1 MSEGFMIVFILGCIG
16 AMAWLFMK
24 RRFTRRLHELHPQ
37 VYDALDRPPLEY
49 QRFYTTSELS
59 ASVSLLRYLIAGRYR
74 GLGDEGFVRFADKL
88 RALFFIEGLLI
99 LAMFTMAWSE
109 ISGTK
114 CRQSEN
120 NVAATSLVY
129 VNQAYHHYTAG
140 RFADALSVLNDVLAQ
155 DPSAPAEAYYWRG
168 IIYER
173 INRYGPALSDF
184 EEAVKLDPNHFDAY
198 LQIDWL
204 YAQQHKWDAILAHW
218 SRFLDL
224 NPSHARA
231 YLERGGAYYH
241 KGDLNR
247 ALADT
252 RRACE
257 SGSTEGCR
265 RYEQVKKRFGV

>member
-1 MSEGFMIVFILGCIG
+1 MSEGFMIIFILGFIG
-16 AMAWLFMK
+16 ALAWLFMK
-24 RRFTRRLHELHPQ
+24 RGFTRRLHELYPK
-37 VYDALDRPPLEY
+37 VYAALGRPPLEY
-49 QRFYTTSELS
+49 QRFYTKSELS
-59 ASVSLLRYLIAGRYR
+59 GSVSLLRYLIAGRYR

-109 ISGTK
+109 ISGTTCK
-114 CRQSEN
+114 RSESN
-120 NVAATSLVY
+120 IAETSRVY
-129 VNQAYHHYTAG
+129 VNQAYHHYKAG
-140 RFADALSVLNDVLAQ
+140 RFAEALSVLNDGLAH

-168 IIYER
+168 IVYEKM
-173 INRYGPALSDF
+173 NRYDRALADF
-184 EEAVKLDPNHFDAY
+184 EEAVKLDPNHFDAH

-204 YAQQHKWDAILAHW
+204 YARQHKWDAILPHW

-257 SGSTEGCR
+257 LGSTEGCR
-265 RYEQVKKRFGV
+265 RYEQVKKRVGV